1 MVCSIIDEC
10 RCYAYD
16 DVWDPKKRQFCGV
29 RRGPH
34 VVPCPENECCAG
46 GCPGEIDGLDPREPF
61 RIIKRPL
68 PLEGKQFSTEVYVLI
83 LLIMFSLVFLT
94 YLT

>member
-16 DVWDPKKRQFCGV
+16 DLWEPKKTQFCGV
-29 RRGPH
+29 RSGPR
-34 VVPCPENECCAG
+34 VVPCPEKECCAG
-46 GCPGEIDGLDPREPF
+46 GCPGEVEGVDTREPF
-61 RIIKRPL
+61 RTIKRPTVF
-68 PLEGKQFSTEVYVLI
+68 ETTHFNTEVYVLI

>member
-10 RCYAYD
+10 RCYAYN
-16 DVWDPKKRQFCGV
+16 DVQEPKKTQFCGV

-34 VVPCPENECCAG
+34 VVPCPESDCCAG
-46 GCPGEIDGLDPREPF
+46 GCPGEVSGLTPREPF
-61 RIIKRPL
+61 RIIER
-68 PLEGKQFSTEVYVLI
+68 STIPQYFVFDPTLSIFFILVL
-83 LLIMFSLVFLT
+83 LSVLFLT